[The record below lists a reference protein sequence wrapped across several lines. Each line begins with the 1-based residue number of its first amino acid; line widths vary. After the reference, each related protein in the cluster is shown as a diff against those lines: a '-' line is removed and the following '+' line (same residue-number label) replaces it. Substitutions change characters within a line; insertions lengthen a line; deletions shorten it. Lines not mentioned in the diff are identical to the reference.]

1 MPARTRHEYAEVSC
15 NAGKCNNPFKNLRLH
30 KMEGPESDLCAEHFC
45 EVDED
50 SNEKMKQLQG
60 YIEMVQ
66 QIVKPGCSP
75 EMVEVALRSMASL
88 VEFLSSVSSKPEL
101 VSSL

>member
-1 MPARTRHEYAEVSC
+1 MNMLNSHA
-15 NAGKCNNPFKNLRLH
+15 NAGKCNNPYKKSRVH
-30 KMEGPESDLCAEHFC
+30 KMEGSESDQYAVNFC
-45 EVDED
+45 EEDENP
-50 SNEKMKQLQG
+50 NEKMKELQH

-75 EMVEVALRSMASL
+75 EVVEVALRSVASL

-101 VSSL
+101 ISSL